1 MVNASSKKI
10 LQDNIDRL
18 KKDKDYYRDQIGKL
32 NSTINESRVKK
43 DEYQLIIDGL
53 NNTIAELEADIGI
66 PA

>member
-32 NSTINESRVKK
+32 NNTINESRVKK
-43 DEYQLIIDGL
+43 DEY
-53 NNTIAELEADIGI
+53 
-66 PA
+66 

>member
-18 KKDKDYYRDQIGKL
+18 KKEKDYYRDQIGKL
-32 NSTINESRVKK
+32 NNTINESRVKK
-43 DEYQLIIDGL
+43 DEYQSIIDGL
-53 NNTIAELEADIGI
+53 NNTISELESDIGI